1 MKRSRSITLVSFA
14 ATVLASCDAPPTI
27 ESCMA
32 AAARGATPAACERV
46 LAENEA
52 AFVTGGGLQ
61 PDADQCYA
69 FAENDSYPRSCERY
83 VSRSTGT
90 IAGSGGHVRPWIFTG
105 SGSPGP
111 RWWSRTPS
119 GVSAEAL
126 RSRGILS
133 PPPSVASTLSSTT
146 AVPKVAAPAPSA
158 RPFSIFAPS
167 RGGFGSIGGRG
178 VSVSG

>member
-27 ESCMA
+27 EACMTA
-32 AAARGATPAACERV
+32 ATRGVAPAACERV

-61 PDADQCYA
+61 PDADQCLA
-69 FAENDSYPRSCERY
+69 FAQNDSYPQSCERY

-90 IAGSGGHVRPWIFTG
+90 ITGSGGGSRPWIFVN
-105 SGSPGP
+105 SANPGP
-111 RWWSRTPS
+111 RWWSRAPS
-119 GVSAEAL
+119 GVSADAL

-133 PPPSVASTLSSTT
+133 PPPSTASRLSSS
-146 AVPKVAAPAPSA
+146 AAIPKVAAPMPAA